1 MTLLELRDVSVRY
14 AGARTEVPAVNG
26 VNLSLDAG
34 EALGLAG
41 ESGCG
46 KSTLAMSVLR
56 LLPRNATVTGEI
68 LLDGED
74 VQGMSW
80 GRLRAVRWASASV
93 VFQGAMHA
101 LNPVRRVGE
110 QIAEP
115 IGVHGGTPSARR
127 GGALPDPA
135 GGPARQARAPPH
147 PRSRGPKQRSMGALA
162 LARQPRARIAD

>member
-34 EALGLAG
+34 ETLGLAG

-56 LLPRNATVTGEI
+56 LLPRTARVDGSI

-74 VQGMSW
+74 VLGMSW
-80 GRLRAVRWASASV
+80 GRLRAVRWAAASV
-93 VFQGAMHA
+93 VFQGALHA
-101 LNPVRRVGE
+101 LNPVRKVGD

-115 IGVHGGTPSARR
+115 IIVHSP
-127 GGALPDPA
+127 
-135 GGPARQARAPPH
+135 APP
-147 PRSRGPKQRSMGALA
+147 
-162 LARQPRARIAD
+162 